1 MALASAL
8 ALSSACRGRERE
20 PKAADRVGSAATA
33 PTEASAQGAG
43 AAAGPRGETAPTEA
57 SAQGA
62 GAAATSRGETAPV
75 EASAQS
81 AGAAAAHEGG
91 VHEHAGHGHADEPL
105 KGHDE
110 QSEREDAELAA
121 AAREVERVSTE
132 HVVELA
138 RTSVR
143 KMEELSK
150 RAAEAAGNCRKLA
163 LALEAFRRDNAAFIA
178 EMNGLED
185 QMTKL
190 QRRIADEQFTAP
202 MQKAMSALL
211 GQLVSCKDDAAV
223 AKAFLQLQR

>member
-1 MALASAL
+1 MRSRPSMSSSLPGWIRSALGTSLASALASAL
-8 ALSSACRGRERE
+8 ALSSACRGSESE
-20 PKAADRVGSAATA
+20 PRAAARVGSAAAA
-33 PTEASAQGAG
+33 PTEASALGAG
-43 AAAGPRGETAPTEA
+43 AAAVPVGRGNA
-57 SAQGA
+57 
-62 GAAATSRGETAPV
+62 
-75 EASAQS
+75 
-81 AGAAAAHEGG
+81 
-91 VHEHAGHGHADEPL
+91 HAGHGHADEPL
-105 KGHDE
+105 KDHDE
-110 QSEREDAELAA
+110 QSEREKAELAT

-143 KMEELSK
+143 KMEELSR
-150 RAAEAAGNCRKLA
+150 RAAEAAGDCRKLA
-163 LALEAFRRDNAAFIA
+163 LALEAFHRDNAAFIA

-211 GQLVSCKDDAAV
+211 EQLISCKDDAAV

>member
-1 MALASAL
+1 MISLSLLAG
-8 ALSSACRGRERE
+8 ACRGSEGE
-20 PKAADRVGSAATA
+20 PRPSDRADGTNVAAG
-33 PTEASAQGAG
+33 ASAQGSGSG
-43 AAAGPRGETAPTEA
+43 AAAPAPPGDHA
-57 SAQGA
+57 GHQGA
-62 GAAATSRGETAPV
+62 PSEPLRDHDEHSD
-75 EASAQS
+75 EEDEEL
-81 AGAAAAHEGG
+81 AAAAHET
-91 VHEHAGHGHADEPL
+91 
-105 KGHDE
+105 
-110 QSEREDAELAA
+110 
-121 AAREVERVSTE
+121 ERVSTE

-150 RAAEAAGNCRKLA
+150 RAAEAAGDCRKLA
-163 LALEAFRRDNAAFIA
+163 AALEAFHRDNATFIA

-211 GQLVSCKDDAAV
+211 EQLVSCKDDAAV